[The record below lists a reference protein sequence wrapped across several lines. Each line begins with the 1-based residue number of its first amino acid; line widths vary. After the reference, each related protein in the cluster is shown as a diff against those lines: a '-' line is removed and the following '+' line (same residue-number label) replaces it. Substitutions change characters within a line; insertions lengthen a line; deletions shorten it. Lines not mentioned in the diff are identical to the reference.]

1 MPTDRITPGSS
12 LLETMRAL
20 AQGKA
25 KSTGSSATAS
35 PTLLTGKNQAAIT
48 QTHSIEQLRQRLRT
62 LLANVD
68 PDDSDSTSRVREPTL
83 REIILWEFGGEF
95 RQNTQFQPMI
105 ERINQAMDI
114 DERFHAQFVEMI
126 RSLKK

>member
-35 PTLLTGKNQAAIT
+35 PTMLTGKDQAATT
-48 QTHSIEQLRQRLRT
+48 QAHSIEQLRQRLRT

-68 PDDSDSTSRVREPTL
+68 PDDSDSTGRVRETTL
-83 REIILWEFGGEF
+83 REIILWEFGGDF

>member
-25 KSTGSSATAS
+25 KSPGSSATAS
-35 PTLLTGKNQAAIT
+35 PTMLTGKDQAVTA

-68 PDDSDSTSRVREPTL
+68 PDDGDSTSRVRETTL
-83 REIILWEFGGEF
+83 REIILWEFGGDF

>member
-1 MPTDRITPGSS
+1 MPTDRVSPGSS
-12 LLETMRAL
+12 LLETMRTL
-20 AQGKA
+20 AQDKA
-25 KSTGSSATAS
+25 KSAGSSATAS
-35 PTLLTGKNQAAIT
+35 PTMLTGKDQATTT
-48 QTHSIEQLRQRLRT
+48 QPHPIEPLRQRLRG

-68 PDDSDSTSRVREPTL
+68 PDDDDSTGRVRETTL
-83 REIILWEFGGEF
+83 REIILWEFGSDF

-105 ERINQAMDI
+105 ERINQAMDV